1 MLSYEIIIHCI
12 CGEVLKY
19 NLDANRFT
27 LAVIGR
33 EDNTSYQHIPLCG
46 DDNNLLSRTALYF
59 AYDIDKKDWVL
70 GNGFPIAKYH
80 NLDKNNINK
89 LDEETKNKRFDL
101 IYAVKKDN
109 LREMI
114 HLQIEEKKNI
124 KQKHKKPYFQFFT
137 EVKEEK
143 VFELSKLS
151 GVGIYPVNYE
161 DKDEIF
167 FNKEKHKG
175 IKHLL
180 FQNIPFHWYIEIN
193 DNMTNREAVMKYI
206 RETNYLSNIG

>member
-1 MLSYEIIIHCI
+1 MLSYEIIVHCI

-19 NLDANRFT
+19 NLDANRFS

-33 EDNTSYQHIPLCG
+33 KDNTSYQHIPLCG
-46 DDNNLLSRTALYF
+46 DDNNCLSRTALYF

-70 GNGFPIAKYH
+70 GNGFPIFKYH

-114 HLQIEEKKNI
+114 HLQIEEKKI
-124 KQKHKKPYFQFFT
+124 KQQHKKPYFQFFT

-193 DNMTNREAVMKYI
+193 NNMTNREAVMKYI

>member
-1 MLSYEIIIHCI
+1 MLSYEIIVHCI

-33 EDNTSYQHIPLCG
+33 EDDTSYQHIPLCG

-89 LDEETKNKRFDL
+89 LDEETKSLADEYKNL
-101 IYAVKKDN
+101 IVKKSTLNQELANKNRSILKINDMF
-109 LREMI
+109 LRN
-114 HLQIEEKKNI
+114 KNN
-124 KQKHKKPYFQFFT
+124 QMR
-137 EVKEEK
+137 
-143 VFELSKLS
+143 
-151 GVGIYPVNYE
+151 IYLLGCMFNYE
-161 DKDEIF
+161 
-167 FNKEKHKG
+167 G
-175 IKHLL
+175 
-180 FQNIPFHWYIEIN
+180 
-193 DNMTNREAVMKYI
+193 
-206 RETNYLSNIG
+206 